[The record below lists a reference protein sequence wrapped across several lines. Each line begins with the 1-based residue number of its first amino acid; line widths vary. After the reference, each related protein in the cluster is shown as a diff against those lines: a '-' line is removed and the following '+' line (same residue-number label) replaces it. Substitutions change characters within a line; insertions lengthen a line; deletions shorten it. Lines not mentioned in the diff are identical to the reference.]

1 VRKITL
7 LACLVCCLAVPAG
20 AQAAWSTD
28 GRCVVP
34 AKSKAALD
42 HVRPKTQLV
51 ARRVACYKAAS
62 SVQGMVENGVEYSRA
77 DRFTYRASG
86 ARWAYRWSCTR
97 RIGRARVPNLVQV
110 GTREHAVHPLLVD
123 RRPLTGRA
131 RLERERVTG
140 ASRTPGSP
148 TASRTG

>member
-1 VRKITL
+1 MRKITL
-7 LACLVCCLAVPAG
+7 LACLVGCLAVPAG

-62 SVQGMVENGVEYSRA
+62 SVQGMIENGVEYSRA

-86 ARWAYRWSCTR
+86 ARWAYRWTCTR
-97 RIGRARVPNLVQV
+97 RIGRIRKVGRVS
-110 GTREHAVHPLLVD
+110 RISC
-123 RRPLTGRA
+123 RSGRA
-131 RLERERVTG
+131 SMRFILY
-140 ASRTPGSP
+140 S
-148 TASRTG
+148 